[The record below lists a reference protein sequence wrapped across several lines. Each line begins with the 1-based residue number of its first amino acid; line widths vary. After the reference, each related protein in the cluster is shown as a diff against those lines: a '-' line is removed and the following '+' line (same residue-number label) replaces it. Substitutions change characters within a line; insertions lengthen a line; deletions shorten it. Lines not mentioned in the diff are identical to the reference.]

1 MVRYYLDRLPYDR
14 YVPTSREII
23 YYMERIKTRV
33 TYGWMIPIAVT
44 PDEDGWRSPVARRA
58 FLGGERGGGVRPPCV
73 PTGRK
78 RVGGV
83 VRLFRAPPSLR
94 RPAPP
99 PAEGGRPPETG
110 GGGTGAPMM
119 PPPPRRPRLLP
130 HRMKKIGGGGW
141 GGGDGRR
148 TRGGIRTSGIDV
160 PGGPVRFGCRRIRS
174 RSVGGKCRRRVGRN
188 GSIGGVAVAERRII
202 YISFQAR

>member
-83 VRLFRAPPSLR
+83 VRFFRAPPSLR

-99 PAEGGRPPETG
+99 PAEGRPPETG
-110 GGGTGAPMM
+110 GGGDGGANDAA
-119 PPPPRRPRLLP
+119 PPPSPAAAAASDEKNRGRGL
-130 HRMKKIGGGGW
+130 GGGGRAAYTRRNPHERH
-141 GGGDGRR
+141 RR
-148 TRGGIRTSGIDV
+148 TRRTGSFRVSEDTLSIRRG
-160 PGGPVRFGCRRIRS
+160 
-174 RSVGGKCRRRVGRN
+174 
-188 GSIGGVAVAERRII
+188 
-202 YISFQAR
+202 

>member
-83 VRLFRAPPSLR
+83 VRFFRAPPSLR
-94 RPAPP
+94 RTAPP
-99 PAEGGRPPETG
+99 PAEGRPPETG
-110 GGGTGAPMM
+110 
-119 PPPPRRPRLLP
+119 
-130 HRMKKIGGGGW
+130 